1 MIDRKAQKKAA
12 KEASNIILN
21 MKKEELE
28 KAKERLKEQE
38 KLNYEIY
45 QNSVNEINNMG
56 MAM

>member
-1 MIDRKAQKKAA
+1 
-12 KEASNIILN
+12 

-38 KLNYEIY
+38 KLNYENY